1 MADRN
6 IINTEDGSHTIYSA
20 KFDSLY
26 HSSHGAMRES
36 RHIFIEKGLKY
47 FHENN
52 KSNIIKILEYGFG
65 TGLNALLSID
75 FAKKNNILIAYTGL
89 EAYPLNESEA
99 EKLNYLE
106 EESLSSYKQ
115 EFLSMHKKEII
126 LNLEMSR
133 NFKFTKL
140 KKMFEDFEDEN
151 LFDIVFYDV
160 FGAEVQPELWLRPQL
175 DKVIG
180 NLKKKGILITY
191 GAKGSFKRALKSLNM
206 KVQSLPGPPGKR
218 EITRA
223 IKM

>member
-1 MADRN
+1 MKDRN
-6 IINTEDGSHTIYSA
+6 ILYTEDGSHTVYAA

-36 RHIFIEKGLKY
+36 NHVFIENGLRY
-47 FHENN
+47 FFKTN
-52 KSNIIKILEYGFG
+52 KNGAIKILEYGFG
-65 TGLNALLSID
+65 TGLNALLSMD
-75 FAKKNNILIAYTGL
+75 FAKKNDIIIEYTGI
-89 EAYPLNESEA
+89 EAYPLDLEEIK
-99 EKLNYLE
+99 ELNYLE
-106 EESLSSYKQ
+106 ESGLSYLKR
-115 EFLSMHKKEII
+115 EFLAMHEKDMIQDLE
-126 LNLEMSR
+126 LNK

-140 KKMFEDFEDEN
+140 KKMFEDFEEKDCY
-151 LFDIVFYDV
+151 DIVYYDV
-160 FGAEVQPELWLRPQL
+160 FGAEVQAELWLRPQL

-206 KVQSLPGPPGKR
+206 EVQSLPGPPGKR